1 MSNNAIPYQPSI
13 IEPKWQQIWRE
24 QQSFGAADASAKPKY
39 YCLDM
44 FPYPSAQGLHVGHPE
59 GYTATDIVSRYR
71 RMRGFNVLHPM
82 GWDAFGLPAENYAI
96 KTGVHPNT
104 STHQNIKTFIR
115 QINALGFS
123 YDWQREVDTSAPE
136 YYRWTQ
142 WIFLEMFK
150 HGLAYR
156 KKAKVNWCNS
166 CQTVL
171 ANEQVVD
178 GKCERSKDEVI
189 QKDLEQWFL
198 KITDYADQLLNDLS
212 GITWPEPI
220 KIMQRNWIGKS
231 VGININYPLENSDQF
246 ITVFTTRPDTNF
258 GATFVVLAP
267 DSKFV
272 QTNLAEFP
280 RQAEV
285 QAYVQQTSKKTE
297 LERISEGK
305 KKTGVFTGWYVINK
319 LNNKKLPVYVSDF
332 VLASVGTGAVVGVP
346 GHDQRDFEFAQTMG
360 VAVIRV
366 VVGKDNDTSP
376 ITKIEQVQED
386 QGTMVNSDFLNGLAI
401 HAATIKI
408 MDYLEEKGWGK
419 RVTNYKLRD
428 WLISRQRY
436 WGAPIPIVYD
446 PQGQAHAMKPEH
458 LPLLLPTDVD
468 YTPKGTS
475 PLGSSVAYKQLA
487 EKLYGPGWHFEIDT
501 MDTFV
506 CSSWY
511 FLRYCDPHNT
521 ERFADP
527 EKLNQWLPVDLYV
540 GGAEHAVLHLLYARF
555 FYKALQDFGH
565 IPQTIGREPFA
576 ALRNQGMILGSDHQ
590 KMSKSLGNVVNPDD
604 IVSEFGADTMR
615 LYEMFMGP
623 FEDVKPWQPD
633 SIRGVYRF
641 LDRVYRLTGNVVND
655 LALSPSTERILHGTT
670 KLVTEHI
677 DQFRFNTAI
686 SQMMIYANH
695 LSELDHIPQSA
706 FEQLLILLAPF
717 APHLT
722 AEVWQSLGHG
732 AGVWEQPWPTFDV
745 TKIAAD
751 TITVVVQIN
760 GKVRDQLTL
769 AKNISEADIIAR
781 AQASSKIQ
789 IYLVGKTIRRTI
801 YVPNKLVS
809 FVV

>member
-1 MSNNAIPYQPSI
+1 MSNSSASYQPSV
-13 IEPKWQQIWRE
+13 IEPKWQKQWLE
-24 QQSFGAADASAKPKY
+24 QESFIAADNSGKPKY

-71 RMRGFNVLHPM
+71 RMRGFTVLHPM

-96 KTGVHPNT
+96 KTGVHPDV
-104 STHQNIKTFIR
+104 STHQNIETFIR
-115 QINALGFS
+115 QIRALGFS
-123 YDWQREVDTSAPE
+123 YDWQREIDTSSPE
-136 YYRWTQ
+136 YYKWTQ
-142 WIFLEMFK
+142 WIFLEMYN

-198 KITDYADQLLNDLS
+198 KITNYADRLLNDLDA
-212 GITWPEPI
+212 IDWPEPI
-220 KIMQRNWIGKS
+220 KLMQRNWIGRS
-231 VGININYPLENSDQF
+231 EGAELHFTVDGLPADS
-246 ITVFTTRPDTNF
+246 ITVFTTRPDTLY
-258 GATFVVLAP
+258 GATYLVLAP
-267 DSKFV
+267 EHPLVKLITTGE
-272 QTNLAEFP
+272 Q
-280 RQAEV
+280 QATIADYIDEV
-285 QAYVQQTSKKTE
+285 SKKTE
-297 LERISEGK
+297 LERTSLAKE
-305 KKTGVFTGWYVINK
+305 KTGAFTGAYAQHPLTGDRMPIWIADYV
-319 LNNKKLPVYVSDF
+319 LSTY
-332 VLASVGTGAVVGVP
+332 GTGAIMAVP
-346 GHDQRDFEFAQTMG
+346 AHDERDWEFAHKFQLPIIQ
-360 VAVIRV
+360 VI
-366 VVGKDNDTSP
+366 TSP
-376 ITKIEQVQED
+376 DAESNTVYTGSGRLVHSGEFTGIDNEPAKWAIT
-386 QGTMVNSDFLNGLAI
+386 
-401 HAATIKI
+401 
-408 MDYLEEKGWGK
+408 EKVGGK
-419 RVTNYKLRD
+419 KVVKYKLRD

-436 WGAPIPIVYD
+436 WGAPIPMVYD
-446 PQGQAHAMKPEH
+446 PQGEAHPVKPEH

-475 PLGSSVAYKQLA
+475 PLGSSAAYKQLA
-487 EKLYGPGWHFEIDT
+487 EQLYGAGWHFEIDT

-521 ERFADP
+521 ERLADP
-527 EKLNQWLPVDLYV
+527 EKLQQWLPVDMYV

-555 FYKALQDFGH
+555 FHKALQDFGH
-565 IPQTIGREPFA
+565 IPNSVGIEPFA

-590 KMSKSLGNVVNPDD
+590 KMSKSRGNVVNPDD
-604 IVSEFGADTMR
+604 IVNEFGADTMR
-615 LYEMFMGP
+615 LYEMFIGP

-641 LDRVYRLTGNVVND
+641 LDRVFRLATNVSTTEPVQ
-655 LALSPSTERILHGTT
+655 LTTERVMHLTT

-677 DQFRFNTAI
+677 EQFRFNTAI

-695 LSELDHIPQSA
+695 LGELDVIPQVA
-706 FEQLLILLAPF
+706 FEHLLLVLAPF

-722 AEVWQSLGHG
+722 AELWQNIGNG
-732 AGVWEQPWPTFDV
+732 TPVWEQSWPTFDAS
-745 TKIAAD
+745 KLEAD
-751 TITVVVQIN
+751 TVTIVVQVN
-760 GKVRDQLTL
+760 GKVRDQLTV
-769 AKNISEADIIAR
+769 AKNSSEADIV
-781 AQASSKIQ
+781 AQAQVSEKVQ
-789 IYLVGKTIRRTI
+789 AYLAGKSIRKTI